1 MEGSTSAFPTSSK
14 GMNKSRE
21 AEALR
26 RVPLFASLPEEQ
38 LQLLA
43 NVVVRK
49 PFPKHAIVLA
59 EGEKTDSLYVILSGS
74 VKVGMTDDE
83 GKEVIL
89 SFLGPGEF
97 FGEMALIDQH
107 PRSANI
113 VTREPCEV
121 MIVAKDDFR
130 KCLAKNSDLAMQIM
144 VGLVKRLRDADKK
157 IESLALVN
165 VYGRV
170 AQVLLELAENKDG
183 VLVIGR
189 RLTRQD
195 IARMVGASREMVS
208 RVMRDLVAGDYIR
221 IEPRKIVLY
230 PKLVAYAGEI
240 GRTRGVK

>member
-1 MEGSTSAFPTSSK
+1 
-14 GMNKSRE
+14 MNKARE
-21 AEALR
+21 AEALQ
-26 RVPLFASLPEEQ
+26 RVSLFATLPEEQ
-38 LQLLA
+38 LHLLA
-43 NVVVRK
+43 NVVMRK
-49 PFPKHAIVLA
+49 FFPKHAVVLS
-59 EGEKTDSLYVILSGS
+59 EGDRTDSLHVILSGS

-83 GKEVIL
+83 GKEVIF

-97 FGEMALIDQH
+97 FGEMALIDEH

-113 VTREPCEV
+113 VTQEPCEV

-130 KCLAKNSDLAMQIM
+130 KCLQKSSDLAMQIM

-170 AQVLLELAENKDG
+170 AQVLLELAEDRDG
-183 VLVIGR
+183 VLTIAR

-208 RVMRDLVAGDYIR
+208 RVMRDLTAGDYIR
-221 IEPRKIVLY
+221 AEPRKIVLY
-230 PKLVAYAGEI
+230 PKLAAYAGEI
-240 GRTRGVK
+240 GRARSMK